1 MKVWTLHPSYL
12 DTGELT
18 TNWNEGLR
26 ALRILSQPRL
36 YNRFRSDLSVF
47 RMQAEPIYALVIY
60 LKAIAKEARRRNLNI
75 DTSVLPQLPSGYRLK
90 LPVSLQRLRSDKQKL
105 TKHIAKLDANA
116 ASHLTASRTHPL
128 FFVKADNKPNA
139 WELISRIKLNR

>member
-12 DTGELT
+12 DTGELR

-60 LKAIAKEARRRNLNI
+60 LKAIAREARR
-75 DTSVLPQLPSGYRLK
+75 
-90 LPVSLQRLRSDKQKL
+90 
-105 TKHIAKLDANA
+105 
-116 ASHLTASRTHPL
+116 
-128 FFVKADNKPNA
+128 
-139 WELISRIKLNR
+139 